1 MSNEIIVLGSTP
13 RKRELARSITNFC
26 IKELM
31 PRTTTLDIEINIRN
45 IEPDADGYC
54 LQFDKNT
61 FEIEIST
68 GTKDPEFITAIMHEM
83 THVSQHRKGWLKD
96 INSFTKNWKGEEYLP
111 IFTTVDEYMSLPWE
125 AHAYEMQEILY
136 ERYLNGNCS

>member
-1 MSNEIIVLGSTP
+1 MPNHIIVQGSTP
-13 RKRELARSITNFC
+13 RKRELARTIVNFC

-31 PRTTTLDIEINIRN
+31 PRTTTLDIEINICN

-54 LQFDKNT
+54 LQVDKNN

-68 GTKDPEFITAIMHEM
+68 GTKDPDFVTAIMHEM

-96 INSFTKNWKGEEYLP
+96 INAFTKRWKGEDYLP
-111 IFTTVDEYMSLPWE
+111 LFTTVDEYVSLPWE
-125 AHAYEMQEILY
+125 ADAYKMQEVLY
-136 ERYLNGNCS
+136 ERYLNGTR